1 MLTSISQETSLD
13 IIHNRLFE
21 ANSNWNQQL
30 PVIPFSCLTL
40 RFVTNSN
47 PFFRDISMTTKSTF
61 AVAKDSLDTSDARV
75 FSQRITTAFLMLLTG
90 AVLLFVV
97 GFAQGSDGIL
107 HNAAHDTRHAATFP
121 CH

>member
-1 MLTSISQETSLD
+1 MKTKMNIALET
-13 IIHNRLFE
+13 
-21 ANSNWNQQL
+21 
-30 PVIPFSCLTL
+30 
-40 RFVTNSN
+40 
-47 PFFRDISMTTKSTF
+47 
-61 AVAKDSLDTSDARV
+61 DSLDTSDARV
-75 FSQRITTAFLMLLTG
+75 FSQKITTAFFMLLTG